1 MRWVLG
7 MPATAIAAVKP
18 AAPAIRCV
26 STEDVKASQRREFW
40 ETTTTALCGS
50 HEVEILGNDP
60 LSAEFE
66 YAEVSNLLFSRLNS
80 RTGHRVLRTIPL
92 ARRDQR
98 NFVKVALMK
107 RGNCVLEQ
115 NGRTTHL
122 HAGEWA
128 VYDNAQAY
136 RMTVPGRAQ
145 MFLLLIPRDRFVDR
159 SFHLENFVARR
170 LSGRAGL
177 GKLVWNLV
185 ANTFDQIP
193 QIVNTKSNDVAEI
206 IIQMARLALSEFSVD
221 RECAD
226 SKAALRDRLK
236 LYIAS
241 HLGDPDLSIERLAHA
256 TGCTKRY
263 LHMAFRPEQ
272 ISISDYILKQ
282 RLERCREDLVNPERA
297 RKSITEIAYSWG
309 FNNSNH
315 FSRCFRQA
323 FGASPRD
330 LRLQSVSP
338 TTQASSAKAR
348 KSRSVLMGL
357 VPAVRP
363 A

>member
-1 MRWVLG
+1 
-7 MPATAIAAVKP
+7 MPATAIAAVNP

-26 STEDVKASQRREFW
+26 STDDVKLSQRREFW
-40 ETTTTALCGS
+40 ETTTTTLCGS
-50 HEVEILGNDP
+50 HEVEVLGSDP
-60 LSAEFE
+60 LSAAFE
-66 YAEVSNLLFSRLNS
+66 YAEVSNLLFSRLTS

-92 ARRDQR
+92 ARRDER
-98 NFVKVALMK
+98 NFVKIVLMN
-107 RGNCVLEQ
+107 RGSCLLEQ
-115 NGRTTHL
+115 KGRTTHVR
-122 HAGEWA
+122 AGEWA

-159 SFHLENFVARR
+159 SFNLENFVARR

-177 GKLVWNLV
+177 GKLIWNLIS
-185 ANTFDQIP
+185 NTFDQIP
-193 QIVNTKSNDVAEI
+193 QILNTKTDDVAEI
-206 IIQMARLALSEFSVD
+206 IIQMARLALSDFSID
-221 RECAD
+221 RGSVD
-226 SKAALRDRLK
+226 SKAALRDRMK
-236 LYIAS
+236 LYIAG

-272 ISISDYILKQ
+272 ISISDYILRQ
-282 RLERCREDLVNPERA
+282 RLERCREELVTPVSA

-315 FSRCFRQA
+315 FSRCFKQA

-330 LRLQSVSP
+330 LRQ
-338 TTQASSAKAR
+338 T
-348 KSRSVLMGL
+348 G
-357 VPAVRP
+357 RP
-363 A
+363 ASELARVKPRSQRIGLTPVRRPA